1 MAEAQHI
8 RNLLEAA
15 ERSGAEVRVLDLA
28 QRPAEAFAAAAP
40 TLPGPL
46 FNTGNGLV
54 REVWMAAARAFW
66 AANGTTGW
74 VQSVEPPWTGAT
86 PNDQLAVLIADPAA
100 VPRFVAPAGVALR
113 VAAASERGAWADLVL
128 VASPMPPRVGP
139 VWRDAVAAIEAVEER
154 FALVIAEVDG
164 EAVAGA
170 RLTLAAQGA
179 LLGAAAVLPAHR
191 GRGIQR
197 ALIGFRAALAIDA
210 GAAWLGATAVPDGT
224 SEHNLLAMGFR
235 REALRG
241 RYAVPPE
248 A

>member
-8 RNLLEAA
+8 RNLLDAA
-15 ERSGAEVRVLDLA
+15 ERSGAEVRVLDLGE
-28 QRPAEAFAAAAP
+28 RPAEAFAAAAP

-54 REVWMAAARAFW
+54 RAEWMAAARAFW
-66 AANGTTGW
+66 AAHGTTGW
-74 VQSVEPPWTGAT
+74 VQSVQPPWSGAT
-86 PNDQLAVLIADPAA
+86 PNDHLAVLIADPAA
-100 VPRFVAPAGVALR
+100 VAPVATPAGVVLR
-113 VAAASERGAWADLVL
+113 VAAASERGTWADLVL

-139 VWRDAVAAIEAVEER
+139 AWRDAVAAIEIAAER
-154 FALVIAEVDG
+154 FVLVIAEVDG
-164 EAVAGA
+164 VPVAGA
-170 RLTLAAQGA
+170 RLTIAAQGA

-197 ALIGFRAALAIDA
+197 ALIGFRAALAIEA
-210 GAAWLGATAVPDGT
+210 GAAWLGATAAADGT
-224 SEHNLLAMGFR
+224 SERNLLAMGFR

-241 RYAVPPE
+241 RYAVAPP